1 MFQCAETVAVLK
13 ASDPLEMLDPIPNK
27 SYSTYDDNLVG
38 FWRSDKGRF
47 IDYDMWAN
55 PVFTG
60 KADYVILETDKTE

>member
-1 MFQCAETVAVLK
+1 
-13 ASDPLEMLDPIPNK
+13 LEMLDPIPNK

-47 IDYDMWAN
+47 IDYEMWAN

-60 KADYVILETDKTE
+60 KEDYVILETDKTA